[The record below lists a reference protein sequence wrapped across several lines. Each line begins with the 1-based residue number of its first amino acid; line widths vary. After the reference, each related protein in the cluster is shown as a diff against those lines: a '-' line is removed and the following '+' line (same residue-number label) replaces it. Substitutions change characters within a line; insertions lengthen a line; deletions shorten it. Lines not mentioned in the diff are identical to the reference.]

1 MGVLTHITSKKLHAY
16 HPPTGISPFKVLFR
30 FGHLPRFDGV
40 SSWLKAAPMD
50 LPDLRAVLP
59 PLQLQQRLLAMLQW
73 IDERLSCANVTYW
86 ITGGTL
92 LGALRHQGGLCR
104 VGWYPLGGILEI

>member
-1 MGVLTHITSKKLHAY
+1 MEPAPS
-16 HPPTGISPFKVLFR
+16 
-30 FGHLPRFDGV
+30 D
-40 SSWLKAAPMD
+40 PMD

-59 PLQLQQRLLAMLQW
+59 PSLLQQRLLAMLQW

-92 LGALRHQGGLCR
+92 LGALRHQGGGGWSGL
-104 VGWYPLGGILEI
+104 VGYPGDVDSLFWPFSVFWDEICGWC

>member
-1 MGVLTHITSKKLHAY
+1 
-16 HPPTGISPFKVLFR
+16 
-30 FGHLPRFDGV
+30 
-40 SSWLKAAPMD
+40 MD

-59 PLQLQQRLLAMLQW
+59 PLQLQQRLLAMIQW

-104 VGWYPLGGILEI
+104 LVGWVSFKVGILEMWLAVQCFG

>member
-1 MGVLTHITSKKLHAY
+1 
-16 HPPTGISPFKVLFR
+16 
-30 FGHLPRFDGV
+30 
-40 SSWLKAAPMD
+40 MD

-92 LGALRHQGGLCR
+92 LGALRHQGGLGR
-104 VGWYPLGGILEI
+104 LGGILLGGILEIWLAVLCFG

>member
-1 MGVLTHITSKKLHAY
+1 MGPAPL
-16 HPPTGISPFKVLFR
+16 
-30 FGHLPRFDGV
+30 D
-40 SSWLKAAPMD
+40 PMD

-92 LGALRHQGGLCR
+92 LGALRHQGGG
-104 VGWYPLGGILEI
+104 GWSGLVGILEMWISFWPFSVFWDEICGWC